1 MTNKYYKQKKSIFVY
16 APPLPEAFKQLT
28 RNPKTKGPTDGG

>member
-16 APPLPEAFKQLT
+16 APPLPEAFKQLDT
-28 RNPKTKGPTDGG
+28 ES